1 MKKFL
6 RKNSRLV
13 ALVMFGIFLAVVV
26 IVAAVSVSQSNLATE
41 IPAKPITLPA
51 TTDAATEITQLQTDF
66 SKEKITEISIP
77 SSETAED
84 TTPCEFDY
92 ILNKNTKKFHLPT
105 CASAKKIKDI
115 NREEYKGTKDDLISK
130 GYFPCGNCKP

>member
-26 IVAAVSVSQSNLATE
+26 IVAVVSQSNSATE

-51 TTDAATEITQLQTDF
+51 TTDAATEITQFQTDF

-105 CASAKKIKDI
+105 CASAKKIKDT
-115 NREEYKGTKDDLISK
+115 NREEYKGTKDDLISE
-130 GYFPCGNCKP
+130 GYSPCGNCKP